1 MEDLFQK
8 RLEELDLCL
17 KNEDLNRSTLRM
29 LDLTYDF
36 NFSKD
41 LKKESLA
48 LRETYNRGKSLG
60 STKNN
65 IIGLKDLGMELL
77 EKMKNFQPEYSE
89 ISVNPTLPFAQ
100 IESIRKKYKSRLHN
114 FEFQPISLKLEAG
127 KIIGLVGE
135 NGNGKTTLLRMIC
148 GDLAPDEGDISYH
161 FNGLEY
167 KDWLSIKKRIA
178 FIPQRIEKWHG
189 SAENQ
194 LSFEAAIK
202 NFNGVENSEKV
213 EFILHRMGLS
223 NFRELKWTQLS
234 SGYKLRFEIALKLVW
249 DPRVLILDE
258 PLANLDLQAQELLLQ
273 DLRNLANSLR
283 NPLSI
288 ILSSQ
293 QLHEVETIAD
303 QIIFL
308 KNGKAVF
315 NGPLSDFEKLD
326 QTQTFEING
335 KFSYLQLQE
344 LLKDWK
350 ELKIEQSAS
359 SFLINCSAENKK
371 EDLLQ
376 RLLDASLEVD
386 YFRNI
391 SRSTKK
397 LFSDKY

>member
-1 MEDLFQK
+1 MEILFRQ
-8 RLEELDLCL
+8 RLEEVNLCL
-17 KNEDLNRSTLRM
+17 KNEDLNRSTIRI
-29 LDLTYDF
+29 LDLAYDF
-36 NFSKD
+36 NFPEKI
-41 LKKESLA
+41 KEESLK
-48 LRETYNRGKSLG
+48 LRETYNKGKSLG
-60 STKNN
+60 SAKNN
-65 IIGLKDLGMELL
+65 INGLQDLGFEFL
-77 EKMKNFQPEYSE
+77 ERLKTFKPEFTESSHISIEPYAE
-89 ISVNPTLPFAQ
+89 INA
-100 IESIRKKYKSRLHN
+100 IRKKYKSRLHN
-114 FEFQPISLKLEAG
+114 FEFQAISLKLEAG

-148 GDLAPDEGDISYH
+148 GDLAPDEGEIKYN
-161 FNGLEY
+161 FNGTRF

-189 SAENQ
+189 TAENQ

-202 NFNGVENSEKV
+202 TFKGSVNAEKV

-223 NFRELKWTQLS
+223 NFRELKWSQLS
-234 SGYKLRFEIALKLVW
+234 SGYKLRFEIAMNLVW
-249 DPRVLILDE
+249 DPQVLILDE

-308 KNGKAVF
+308 KNGRAVF
-315 NGPLSDFEKLD
+315 NGPLSDFENLD
-326 QTQTFEING
+326 KSQTFELNG
-335 KFSYLQLQE
+335 KFNYQQLQE

-350 ELKIEQSAS
+350 DLKIEQSAS
-359 SFLINCSAENKK
+359 SFLINCSSENKK
-371 EDLLQ
+371 EDLLK
-376 RLLDASLEVD
+376 RLLNASMEIE

-391 SRSTKK
+391 SSSTKK

>member
-1 MEDLFQK
+1 MQVLFRQ
-8 RLEELDLCL
+8 RLEEVDLCL
-17 KNEDLNRSTLRM
+17 KNEDLNRSTIRI
-29 LDLTYDF
+29 LDLAYDF
-36 NFSKD
+36 NLPQQIKQECLS
-41 LKKESLA
+41 
-48 LRETYNRGKSLG
+48 LRETYNKGKSLG
-60 STKNN
+60 SAKTN
-65 IIGLKDLGMELL
+65 IGGLQDLGYELL
-77 EKMKNFQPEYSE
+77 EKLKGFNVQFPE
-89 ISVNPTLPFAQ
+89 ISRFT
-100 IESIRKKYKSRLHN
+100 IEPYAEINSIRKKYKSRLHN
-114 FEFQPISLKLEAG
+114 FEFQAISLKLEAG

-148 GDLAPDEGDISYH
+148 GDLAPDEGEIKYH
-161 FNGLEY
+161 FDGETL

-189 SAENQ
+189 AAENQ

-202 NFNGVENSEKV
+202 TFKGSVNSEKV

-223 NFRELKWTQLS
+223 NFRELKWSQLS
-234 SGYKLRFEIALKLVW
+234 SGYKLRFEIAMNLVW
-249 DPRVLILDE
+249 DPQVLILDE

-308 KNGKAVF
+308 KNGRAVF
-315 NGPLSDFEKLD
+315 NGPLSDFENLD
-326 QTQTFEING
+326 KNQTFELNG
-335 KFSYLQLQE
+335 KFNYQQLQE
-344 LLKDWK
+344 LLADWK
-350 ELKIEQSAS
+350 DLKIEQSAS
-359 SFLINCSAENKK
+359 SFLINCSPENKK
-371 EDLLQ
+371 EDLLK
-376 RLLDASLEVD
+376 RLLDASMEIE

-391 SRSTKK
+391 SSSTKK

>member
-1 MEDLFQK
+1 MESIFHQ

-17 KNEDLNRSTLRM
+17 KNEDLNRGTIRM
-29 LDLTYDF
+29 LDLSYDF
-36 NFSKD
+36 NFPEE
-41 LKKESLA
+41 LKRECLK
-48 LRETYNRGKSLG
+48 LREHYNRGKNLG

-65 IIGLKDLGMELL
+65 FTGLK
-77 EKMKNFQPEYSE
+77 EKSLKLQQKLKAYIPLYSG
-89 ISVNPTLPFAQ
+89 ISERQDEAFATVD
-100 IESIRKKYKSRLHN
+100 SIRKKYKSRLHN
-114 FEFQPISLKLEAG
+114 FEFQTISLKLKPG

-148 GDLAPDEGDISYH
+148 GDLAPDEGEIVYH
-161 FNGLEY
+161 FDGQNFRN
-167 KDWLSIKKRIA
+167 WLDIKKRIA
-178 FIPQRIEKWHG
+178 FIPQRIEKWYG
-189 SAENQ
+189 SAEHQ

-202 NFNGVENSEKV
+202 KFKAPLNSEKV
-213 EFILHRMGLS
+213 EFIIHRLGLS
-223 NFRELKWTQLS
+223 NFRELQWSQLS
-234 SGYKLRFEIALKLVW
+234 SGYKLRFEIAMNLVW

-308 KNGKAVF
+308 KNGRAVF
-315 NGPLSDFEKLD
+315 NGPLSDFEQLD
-326 QTQTFEING
+326 KSQTFELNG
-335 KFSYLQLQE
+335 KFNYQDLQK
-344 LLKDWK
+344 LLGDWK
-350 ELKIEQSAS
+350 DLKIEQSAS
-359 SFLINCSAENKK
+359 SFLIHCSNEHKK
-371 EDLLQ
+371 EELLL
-376 RLLDASLEVD
+376 RLINAKLEIE

-391 SRSTKK
+391 SNSTKK

>member
-1 MEDLFQK
+1 MESIFHQ

-17 KNEDLNRSTLRM
+17 KNEDLNRGTIRM
-29 LDLTYDF
+29 LDLSYDF
-36 NFSKD
+36 NFPEE
-41 LKKESLA
+41 LKRECLK
-48 LRETYNRGKSLG
+48 LREHYNRGKNLG

-65 IIGLKDLGMELL
+65 FTGLK
-77 EKMKNFQPEYSE
+77 EKSLKLQQKLKAYIPLYSG
-89 ISVNPTLPFAQ
+89 ISERQDEAFATVD
-100 IESIRKKYKSRLHN
+100 SIRKKYKSRLHN
-114 FEFQPISLKLEAG
+114 FEFQTISLKLKPG

-148 GDLAPDEGDISYH
+148 GDLAPDEGEIVYH
-161 FNGLEY
+161 FDGQNFRN
-167 KDWLSIKKRIA
+167 WLDIKKRIA
-178 FIPQRIEKWHG
+178 FIPQRIEKWYG

-202 NFNGVENSEKV
+202 KFKAPLNSEKV
-213 EFILHRMGLS
+213 EFIIHRLGLS
-223 NFRELKWTQLS
+223 NFRELQWSQLS
-234 SGYKLRFEIALKLVW
+234 SGYKLRFEIAMNLVW

-308 KNGKAVF
+308 KNGRAVF
-315 NGPLSDFEKLD
+315 NGPLSDFEQLD
-326 QTQTFEING
+326 KSQTFELNG
-335 KFSYLQLQE
+335 KFNYQDLQK
-344 LLKDWK
+344 LLGDWK
-350 ELKIEQSAS
+350 DLKIEQSAS
-359 SFLINCSAENKK
+359 SFLIHCSNEHKK
-371 EDLLQ
+371 EELLL
-376 RLLDASLEVD
+376 RLINAKLEIE

-391 SRSTKK
+391 SNSTKK

>member
-1 MEDLFQK
+1 MEYIFHQ

-17 KNEDLNRSTLRM
+17 KNEDLNRGTIRM
-29 LDLTYDF
+29 LDLSYDF
-36 NFSKD
+36 NFPEE
-41 LKKESLA
+41 LKRECLK
-48 LRETYNRGKSLG
+48 LREHYNRGKNLG

-65 IIGLKDLGMELL
+65 FTGLKDKSLELQQKL
-77 EKMKNFQPEYSE
+77 KAYIPLYSGIFE
-89 ISVNPTLPFAQ
+89 RQDEAFATVD
-100 IESIRKKYKSRLHN
+100 SIRKKYKSRLHN
-114 FEFQPISLKLEAG
+114 FEFQTISLKLKPG

-148 GDLAPDEGDISYH
+148 GDLAPDEGEIVYH
-161 FNGLEY
+161 FDGQNFRN
-167 KDWLSIKKRIA
+167 WLDIKKKIA
-178 FIPQRIEKWHG
+178 FIPQRIEKWYG

-202 NFNGVENSEKV
+202 KFKAPLNSEKV
-213 EFILHRMGLS
+213 EFIIHRLGLS
-223 NFRELKWTQLS
+223 NFRELQWSQLS
-234 SGYKLRFEIALKLVW
+234 SGYKLRFEIAMNLVW

-288 ILSSQ
+288 VLSSQ

-308 KNGKAVF
+308 KNGRAVF
-315 NGPLSDFEKLD
+315 NGPLSDFEQLD
-326 QTQTFEING
+326 KSQTFELNG
-335 KFSYLQLQE
+335 KFNYQDLQK
-344 LLKDWK
+344 LLGDWK
-350 ELKIEQSAS
+350 DLKIEQSAS
-359 SFLINCSAENKK
+359 SFLIHCSNEHKK
-371 EDLLQ
+371 EELLL
-376 RLLDASLEVD
+376 RLINAKLEIE

-391 SRSTKK
+391 SNSTKK

>member
-1 MEDLFQK
+1 MEVLYQQ
-8 RLEELDLCL
+8 RIEELDLCL

-29 LDLTYDF
+29 LDLAYDF
-36 NFSKD
+36 NFSED
-41 LKKESLA
+41 LKKESLI

-60 STKNN
+60 STKINVS
-65 IIGLKDLGMELL
+65 GLKDLGLELL
-77 EKMKNFQPEYSE
+77 EKLKKFQPEYSE
-89 ISVNPTLPFAQ
+89 ISDNPTLPFAEIQ
-100 IESIRKKYKSRLHN
+100 AIRKKYKSRLHN

-161 FNGLEY
+161 FDGLEY
-167 KDWLSIKKRIA
+167 KDWLSIKKRVA
-178 FIPQRIEKWHG
+178 FIPQRIEKWFG

-202 NFNGVENSEKV
+202 KFKGPVNSEKV

-223 NFRELKWTQLS
+223 NFRELKWSQLS
-234 SGYKLRFEIALKLVW
+234 SGYKLRFEIAMNLVW

-315 NGPLSDFEKLD
+315 NGPLSDFENLD
-326 QTQTFEING
+326 KTQTFELNG
-335 KFSYLQLQE
+335 KFSYQQLQD
-344 LLKDWK
+344 LLKDWQD
-350 ELKIEQSAS
+350 LKIEQSAS
-359 SFLINCSAENKK
+359 AFLINCSSENKK
-371 EDLLQ
+371 EDLL
-376 RLLDASLEVD
+376 RMLLDASLEID

-391 SRSTKK
+391 SSSTKK

>member
-1 MEDLFQK
+1 MEYIFHQ

-17 KNEDLNRSTLRM
+17 KNEDLNRGTIRM
-29 LDLTYDF
+29 LDLSYDF
-36 NFSKD
+36 NFPEE
-41 LKKESLA
+41 LKRECLK
-48 LRETYNRGKSLG
+48 LREHYNRGKNLG

-65 IIGLKDLGMELL
+65 FTGLKEKSLELQQKL
-77 EKMKNFQPEYSE
+77 KAYIPLYSG
-89 ISVNPTLPFAQ
+89 ISERQDEAFATVD
-100 IESIRKKYKSRLHN
+100 SIRKKYKSRLHN
-114 FEFQPISLKLEAG
+114 FEFQTISLKLKPG

-148 GDLAPDEGDISYH
+148 GDLAPDEGEIVYH
-161 FNGLEY
+161 FDGQNFRN
-167 KDWLSIKKRIA
+167 WLDIKKRIA
-178 FIPQRIEKWHG
+178 FIPQRIEKWYG

-202 NFNGVENSEKV
+202 KFKAPLNSEKV
-213 EFILHRMGLS
+213 EFIIHRLGLS
-223 NFRELKWTQLS
+223 NFRELQWSQLS
-234 SGYKLRFEIALKLVW
+234 SGYKLRFEIAMNLVW

-308 KNGKAVF
+308 KNGRAVF
-315 NGPLSDFEKLD
+315 NGPLSDFEQLD
-326 QTQTFEING
+326 KSQTFELNG
-335 KFSYLQLQE
+335 KFNYQDLQK
-344 LLKDWK
+344 LLGDWK
-350 ELKIEQSAS
+350 DLKIEQSAS
-359 SFLINCSAENKK
+359 SFLIHCSNEHKK
-371 EDLLQ
+371 EELFL
-376 RLLDASLEVD
+376 RLINAKLEIE

-391 SRSTKK
+391 SNSTKK